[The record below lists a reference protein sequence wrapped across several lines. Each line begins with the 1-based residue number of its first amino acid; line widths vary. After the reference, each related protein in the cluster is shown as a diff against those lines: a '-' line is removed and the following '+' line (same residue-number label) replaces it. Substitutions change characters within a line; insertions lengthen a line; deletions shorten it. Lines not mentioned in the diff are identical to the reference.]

1 MSDPKDAQGSGADP
15 NPEPPSSGVAAARP
29 EEAERPEGESWFD
42 RLLTAVGLKSQSLR
56 DELEEALEGDA
67 GEGGFSKEER
77 DLLNNVL
84 NLHEMRVADI
94 MVPRADMYAVDLDAT
109 LAELLS
115 EFRESGHSRM
125 PVYRETLDDGVGVI
139 HVKDLVDYI
148 ANAAMAP
155 ARGKKTPG
163 FDFSRVDLSRTVAE
177 SDLVREVLFVPPSM
191 PVANLLA
198 LMKGQRRQM
207 ALVID
212 EFGGTDGLVSIEDA
226 VEAIVG
232 DIEDEHDEEE
242 PPEIVAEKG
251 GSFVMDAGASLED
264 VAKAIGGDFAKDR
277 DDEEIET
284 IGGMVFSL
292 LGRIPVSGEKLMV
305 PGFEIQIIDADQRR
319 IHRLRIRPVAPSPA
333 EPEPVTD
340 LPRAASRA

>member
-1 MSDPKDAQGSGADP
+1 MSDQKEAQGSGAEP
-15 NPEPPSSGVAAARP
+15 NPELPSSVVPDRAD
-29 EEAERPEGESWFD
+29 EAERSEGESWFD

-56 DELEEALEGDA
+56 DELEEALEGDS

-94 MVPRADMYAVDLDAT
+94 MVPRADMYAVDVDAT
-109 LAELLS
+109 LGELLA

-148 ANAAMAP
+148 ANSATVP
-155 ARGKKTPG
+155 ARGKTPPG
-163 FDFSRVDLSRTVAE
+163 FDFARVDLSRTVAE

-198 LMKGQRRQM
+198 LMKSQRRQM

-226 VEAIVG
+226 VETIVG
-232 DIEDEHDEEE
+232 EIEDEHDEEE
-242 PPEIVAEKG
+242 PPEIVAEKN
-251 GSFVMDAGASLED
+251 GSFVMDAGSSLED
-264 VAKAIGGDFAKDR
+264 VAAAVGGDIAKDR
-277 DDEEIET
+277 DDKEVET
-284 IGGMVFSL
+284 IGGVVFSL
-292 LGRIPVSGEKLMV
+292 LGRIPTKGEKVSV
-305 PGFEIQIIDADQRR
+305 PGYEIQILEADQRR
-319 IHRLRIRPVAPSPA
+319 IHRIRIRAVPIETTEET
-333 EPEPVTD
+333 EPLSD
-340 LPRAASRA
+340 LQQAASRA